1 TDDWTDLLGLLTPT
15 EAVEQIREDIL
26 NDDINDIATLENRFK
41 NIFDGYNQW
50 KGCSDNDSD
59 TEQAYEKWLDA
70 IRHDAEREYEMGDV
84 SEQQITEFLDSI
96 S

>member
-1 TDDWTDLLGLLTPT
+1 MKKSILTF
-15 EAVEQIREDIL
+15 
-26 NDDINDIATLENRFK
+26 TLMLALALFT
-41 NIFDGYNQW
+41 W
-50 KGCSDNDSD
+50 SCSDNDSD

-84 SEQQITEFLDSI
+84 SEQQIAEFLDSI